1 MKARIG
7 DVVIDRTYHKEGRL
21 ALVVGEGIGQPILL
35 NHTQGVMMNML
46 GDYYSTWEGL
56 EVIGHII
63 FESIWRDAEAIKY
76 EHDKAMERGILKEGG
91 SDERTND
98 TGRNEG

>member
-7 DVVIDRTYHKEGRL
+7 DVVIDRTYDEEGRL
-21 ALVVGEGIGQPILL
+21 ALVVGEGIEQPILL
-35 NHTQGVMMNML
+35 NHTMGVMMDEL
-46 GDYYSTWEGL
+46 RDYYAEWKCL
-56 EVIGHII
+56 EVIGHID
-63 FESIWRDAEAIKY
+63 FEALWREVEATKVEY
-76 EHDKAMERGILKEGG
+76 DYAKARGILEEGG